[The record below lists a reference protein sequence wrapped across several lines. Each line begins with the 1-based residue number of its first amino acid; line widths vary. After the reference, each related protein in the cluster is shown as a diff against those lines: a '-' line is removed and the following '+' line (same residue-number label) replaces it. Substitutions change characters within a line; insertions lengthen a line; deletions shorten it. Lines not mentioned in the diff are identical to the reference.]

1 MSSDDS
7 NTEKSYENK
16 ENQNIQ
22 PIISKLSNDFS
33 YQKSYITLLNQTIKN
48 SISGD
53 KKEIST
59 LEKINNMLPSLIK
72 ELGLPFCD
80 LINRDPDILDYYCD
94 MYPKDEK
101 AKNILISFID
111 IYNFESIEV
120 NPSDDLIEKLK
131 KYDLDT
137 FKEIENNKR
146 YNKTEIESLYDGLSD
161 LFSVWRISINM
172 EDNIGNDLFQQFQNS
187 LKEKYDKLNEIE
199 KENKYPKATIEFFR
213 DKMKNYEL
221 SIKKMDLNKK
231 KSNTFEKQLDNKLFS
246 PNNNLEKPNCHSN
259 PNNNEKININNN
271 NLNNI
276 NITQFNISNDSSSEF
291 NIEKILKKI
300 KEIPLKDRTSF
311 YKDEILAE
319 GEDEFTE
326 FKNYVFPLNEK
337 QGEELKRQ
345 FCGFLNGQGGR
356 LYLGINDQKMVKGV
370 VLNYKRC
377 DALRN
382 LLVNYTYDFYPK
394 CRLDKI
400 KVFFIPIKSM
410 KDNSFINNLFVVK
423 IIILQGEPYILYS
436 MTNKGFN
443 SAIRLQGQC
452 ANLTAEEIYKE
463 ITRRGA
469 LQNNFANNNI
479 INNDFKDPE
488 PEINY
493 NVGNEID
500 EDDWIINDKKINKKN
515 GTNNYHRNKKK
526 KMHRRDLFIIEV
538 KNIDVNL
545 DTKKV
550 YEVFNGC
557 GSIYQKFF
565 SKDGKSRGYGILK
578 FSNEDLAKSTI
589 DKFNQSKLG
598 SSNILLIMRNKND

>member
-101 AKNILISFID
+101 AKNILFSFID

-199 KENKYPKATIEFFR
+199 KENK
-213 DKMKNYEL
+213 
-221 SIKKMDLNKK
+221 
-231 KSNTFEKQLDNKLFS
+231 
-246 PNNNLEKPNCHSN
+246 
-259 PNNNEKININNN
+259 
-271 NLNNI
+271 
-276 NITQFNISNDSSSEF
+276 
-291 NIEKILKKI
+291 
-300 KEIPLKDRTSF
+300 
-311 YKDEILAE
+311 
-319 GEDEFTE
+319 
-326 FKNYVFPLNEK
+326 
-337 QGEELKRQ
+337 
-345 FCGFLNGQGGR
+345 
-356 LYLGINDQKMVKGV
+356 
-370 VLNYKRC
+370 
-377 DALRN
+377 
-382 LLVNYTYDFYPK
+382 
-394 CRLDKI
+394 
-400 KVFFIPIKSM
+400 
-410 KDNSFINNLFVVK
+410 
-423 IIILQGEPYILYS
+423 
-436 MTNKGFN
+436 
-443 SAIRLQGQC
+443 
-452 ANLTAEEIYKE
+452 
-463 ITRRGA
+463 
-469 LQNNFANNNI
+469 
-479 INNDFKDPE
+479 
-488 PEINY
+488 
-493 NVGNEID
+493 
-500 EDDWIINDKKINKKN
+500 
-515 GTNNYHRNKKK
+515 
-526 KMHRRDLFIIEV
+526 
-538 KNIDVNL
+538 
-545 DTKKV
+545 
-550 YEVFNGC
+550 
-557 GSIYQKFF
+557 
-565 SKDGKSRGYGILK
+565 
-578 FSNEDLAKSTI
+578 
-589 DKFNQSKLG
+589 
-598 SSNILLIMRNKND
+598 